1 MPVCQVDLQEQG
13 GAPRYGVLVIQSP
26 ATTPS
31 ETNRAFQ
38 PEEQPTLAH
47 APSVTA
53 CDDETHLTEP
63 ADVTFRKTQSYAV
76 SFSTWSAIKSK
87 LFCPC
92 VCVFVSVFRSAV
104 KSRDSSVQFK
114 MVSMRSE
121 KPICAPPRLSEVSPS
136 SPLKRFQCSSDWRWP
151 SLVLSRKIV

>member
-47 APSVTA
+47 APSLTA

-87 LFCPC
+87 LFLS
-92 VCVFVSVFRSAV
+92 VCVRVCFSVQNCCE
-104 KSRDSSVQFK
+104 KSRQFSSVQFK
-114 MVSMRSE
+114 IQYNTTLLSLNRE
-121 KPICAPPRLSEVSPS
+121 ICFLARHLH
-136 SPLKRFQCSSDWRWP
+136 KNIQ
-151 SLVLSRKIV
+151 